1 VRSHDEIQELL
12 GAYALDA
19 VDPDERSEVEDH
31 LRDCARCR
39 AEVADHRETAAFLA
53 HGGTNAP
60 AALWDRI
67 ASSIDAPNVVPI
79 APKLGFGARRAR
91 NRWPQAAALVGAAAA
106 VIIGFLVVQVREQD
120 RRIDRIQAAS
130 DPFEQAMDERG
141 ARVAHLTAGDTEL
154 PVVLT
159 SDGKALLQ
167 ASALPA
173 LGDGRTYQLWGQSG
187 DDLVSVAVLGRD
199 PGLVSF
205 DAEGYAALAVTDERA
220 PGVVRSQNQPVASG
234 ELA

>member
-1 VRSHDEIQELL
+1 
-12 GAYALDA
+12 LDA
-19 VDPDERSEVEDH
+19 VDPDERTEIEDH

-106 VIIGFLVVQVREQD
+106 VIIGFLVVQVRDQD
-120 RRIDRIQAAS
+120 RRIDRLRPDSFSALAGVK
-130 DPFEQAMDERG
+130 G
-141 ARVAHLTAGDTEL
+141 ARIAHLTAGETEL
-154 PVVLT
+154 PVVVT
-159 SDGKALLQ
+159 PDGSALLE

-173 LGDGRTYQLWGQSG
+173 LADGRTYQLWGMSDG
-187 DDLVSVAVLGRD
+187 DAISLGVLGRD
-199 PGLVSF
+199 PRNVSF
-205 DAEGYAALAVTDERA
+205 DATGYAGLAITDERS
-220 PGVVRSQNQPVASG
+220 PGVVQPENPPIASG
-234 ELA
+234 SLA